1 MTSAV
6 HGGIHNVSRHL
17 VGVGRVDIMSSIHE
31 LVVLQNQ
38 VLIYS
43 PTNLRLSLFSVYLG
57 NFRPVNGQCCF
68 VPPLARLP
76 GTSHLAGGLITVV
89 QKDA

>member
-6 HGGIHNVSRHL
+6 HDGIHNVPRH
-17 VGVGRVDIMSSIHE
+17 VDGVGRVDIMSSIYG

-43 PTNLRLSLFSVYLG
+43 PNLRLCPG
-57 NFRPVNGQCCF
+57 NFRLVDGQCCF
-68 VPPLARLP
+68 VPSLTQLP
-76 GTSHLAGGLITVV
+76 GASHLARDPAMAMQGDVW
-89 QKDA
+89 A

>member
-6 HGGIHNVSRHL
+6 HDGIHNVPRHV
-17 VGVGRVDIMSSIHE
+17 VGVGRVDIMSSIYE

-43 PTNLRLSLFSVYLG
+43 PTSA
-57 NFRPVNGQCCF
+57 C
-68 VPPLARLP
+68 ARLQTP
-76 GTSHLAGGLITVV
+76 AISVRSMGNVV
-89 QKDA
+89 SSRH